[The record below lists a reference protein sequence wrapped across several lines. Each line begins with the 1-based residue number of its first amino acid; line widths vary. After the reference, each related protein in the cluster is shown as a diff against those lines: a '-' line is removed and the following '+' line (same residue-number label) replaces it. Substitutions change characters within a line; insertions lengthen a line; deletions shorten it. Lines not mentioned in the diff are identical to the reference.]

1 MKLTE
6 LYDNLGK
13 YKDEIF
19 AKLSR
24 VKSQGLLNDDAL
36 SSMGEW
42 LEYSEDPKQIVK
54 FLDNLTEDVNES
66 YEEEHGSEIDVD
78 KGYSGGADYGEED
91 KALDDED
98 RAEMAEPLRYP
109 MAEEFG
115 DDYDHYFEVPVK
127 MEKKADKIL
136 NAMFS
141 GAMDNDEIVKMDSSF
156 RDNTVTYRV
165 KEQPD
170 LINILDE
177 LESRDIIIAS
187 DSTGYKYSPEE
198 SELAELKKAHFENKK
213 KDKDKDKNERTDPRT
228 GITYVGTGQ
237 RPLDVKENKDFD
249 LKEWLRKNPVNR
261 LKEAKN
267 DFSIKDINI
276 VYTEEGQHYDTK
288 VTLNNGKR
296 MDVPNDLSSEELAEV
311 LKRLKVYVN
320 PDVFEMDYE
329 ADSSDSLGSKDLNKL
344 KNALRQAKIS
354 FDIDRIDVS

>member
-187 DSTGYKYSPEE
+187 DSTGYRYSPEE

-213 KDKDKDKNERTDPRT
+213 S
-228 GITYVGTGQ
+228 
-237 RPLDVKENKDFD
+237 VKEDIESIPETKSIKKDFD

-261 LKEAKN
+261 LKEAKD

-276 VYTEEGQHYDTK
+276 VYTEEGQHYDTQ

-311 LKRLKVYVN
+311 LKRLNVYVN
-320 PDVFEMDYE
+320 PAVFEMDYE

-354 FDIDRIDVS
+354 FGIDRIDVS